1 MTIQRFHPKLSRLS
15 DDFLQKWADIPV
27 AVAGDALNR
36 MQVMQSRIRP
46 VTSQRRMTGQAFTI
60 DAFHGDNAAI
70 HVGLT
75 SVQPGDVV
83 VINAGGLAD
92 RALYGGI
99 LNELAKR
106 NQAAGVIIDGG
117 VRDVEE
123 LQDHGLPI
131 FAAGISPAGPSK
143 GWGGSINAPISCG
156 GVVVQPGDL
165 IHTDADGIVV
175 VPLARVDDI
184 LSIAQ
189 SRLAAEHSIVERILQ
204 GEDTADIFQI
214 NDIEEM

>member
-1 MTIQRFHPKLSRLS
+1 MTIQRFHPSYPRLTEES
-15 DDFLQKWADIPV
+15 LRQWADVPV

-46 VTSQRRMTGQAFTI
+46 ITQKASMTGQAFTI

-99 LNELAKR
+99 LNQLAKR
-106 NQAAGVIIDGG
+106 NQVTGSIIDGG

-123 LQDHGLPI
+123 LQDQGLPV

-143 GWGGSINAPISCG
+143 GWGGAINAPISCG

-175 VPLARVDDI
+175 VPLARVDGI
-184 LSIAQ
+184 LATSQ
-189 SRLAAEHSIVERILQ
+189 SRLAAEHSIVDRILQ